1 MPTDEERDRNSLKE
15 QALLERLSQI
25 VAQYENQI
33 AELRVELTL
42 MAKRLKGEDAPQE
55 AEETKPAK

>member
-42 MAKRLKGEDAPQE
+42 MSKKLEGNVSQE
-55 AEETKPAK
+55 AEAKPAK

>member
-15 QALLERLSQI
+15 QALLERLSQM
-25 VAQYENQI
+25 VASYENQI

-42 MAKRLKGEDAPQE
+42 MAKKLEGQSVSQE
-55 AEETKPAK
+55 AEEKPTK